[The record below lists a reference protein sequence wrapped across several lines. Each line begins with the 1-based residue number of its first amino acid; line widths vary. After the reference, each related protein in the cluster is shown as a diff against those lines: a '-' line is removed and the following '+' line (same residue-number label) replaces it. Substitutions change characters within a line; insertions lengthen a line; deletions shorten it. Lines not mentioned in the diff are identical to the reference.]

1 MTDNEPNDPP
11 LELECLVASRARRRL
26 RQQQGGR
33 ANSPTPIAARK
44 ATSAKALA
52 MHPGTLDVA
61 YGTGERTKFDLY
73 PAEDRSAPCRPRADV
88 PPDQVLSV
96 LDQRSV
102 ISFWQQPP
110 TARNS
115 QRRPPT
121 EVPNDGAGLRL
132 LGPETLDP
140 NTDELPALPRM
151 RREPAPRRYPP
162 FNS

>member
-1 MTDNEPNDPP
+1 MTDNEPNDP
-11 LELECLVASRARRRL
+11 RL
-26 RQQQGGR
+26 NWSAWSQAERDAACDNNKAV
-33 ANSPTPIAARK
+33 ANSPTPIAARS

-52 MHPGTLDVA
+52 MHPKRSMSPMG
-61 YGTGERTKFDLY
+61 
-73 PAEDRSAPCRPRADV
+73 PAREPSLISTRPRTDRPLAARAQT

-121 EVPNDGAGLRL
+121 QAPNDGAGLRL

-140 NTDELPALPRM
+140 NADQLPALPRM